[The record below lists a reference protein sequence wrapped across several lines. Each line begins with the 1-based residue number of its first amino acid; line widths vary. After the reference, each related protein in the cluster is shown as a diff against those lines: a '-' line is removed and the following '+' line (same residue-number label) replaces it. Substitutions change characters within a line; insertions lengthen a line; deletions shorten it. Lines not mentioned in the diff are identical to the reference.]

1 MAMME
6 LNSETNNPEAG
17 EWSAVYTRHQHE
29 KAVAASLAR
38 NRFDVF
44 LPFYNV
50 VRQWKDRTKHLS
62 LPLFPG
68 YVFFRG
74 GFERRVHILSTPGVH
89 SIVTIGG
96 KPAPIPAIEIDAIRR
111 AVESQ
116 LEVEPHPFLRDGD
129 RVRIKSGPLAGIE
142 GILVRRKSAYRLVLS
157 AELLER
163 SIAVEVDAFSVDP
176 LSHREAAPPLS
187 STRTQPFVYYRA
199 AG

>member
-1 MAMME
+1 MAMIE
-6 LNSETNNPEAG
+6 LNPEASNPDAG

-29 KAVAASLAR
+29 KSVAVSLSR
-38 NRFDVF
+38 NLFDVF
-44 LPFYNV
+44 LPLYNV
-50 VRQWKDRTKHLS
+50 VRQWKDRKKHLS

-74 GFERRVHILSTPGVH
+74 GPERRVQILSMPGVH
-89 SIVTIGG
+89 SIVSIAG

-111 AVESQ
+111 AVESH

-129 RVRIKSGPLAGIE
+129 RVRIQSGPLAGIE
-142 GILVRRKSAYRLVLS
+142 GILVRRKSAYRLILS

-176 LSHREAAPPLS
+176 LPHPVAALPPS
-187 STRTQPFVYYRA
+187 STRTQPFMYYRA

>member
-1 MAMME
+1 MME
-6 LNSETNNPEAG
+6 LNSDANNPGAG

-29 KAVAASLAR
+29 KAVAANLSR

-44 LPFYNV
+44 LPLYNV
-50 VRQWKDRTKHLS
+50 VRQWKDRKKRLS

-68 YVFFRG
+68 YVFLRG
-74 GFERRVHILSTPGVH
+74 GPERRVHILSTPGVH

-111 AVESQ
+111 AVESH
-116 LEVEPHPFLRDGD
+116 LEVEPHPFLRVGD
-129 RVRIKSGPLAGIE
+129 RVRIKSGPLTGIE
-142 GILVRRKSAYRLVLS
+142 GILVRRKSAYRLILS

-176 LSHREAAPPLS
+176 LPYRIEAPPLAS
-187 STRTQPFVYYRA
+187 IRTRPFMYYRA